1 MWAAPVGAWLSALT
15 PQSSLDSGIH
25 KPGID
30 RGPQVQG
37 WATALV
43 SADPRQLSTQTC
55 HVLGTAPEVRPLGP
69 AERVAGPPR
78 CPKGSG
84 HPSVLRVPGQNLGK
98 PCFMKPGV
106 SFLMGKLLWNKR
118 VCVCVCARM
127 CVGVRMQGKREKRR
141 EEGKNKQPNS
151 KDMWFSSCGLMQ
163 GLRGLSE
170 DQSPECGSAK
180 DWVGLGS
187 VLRTK
192 SLLRKLCPGRGGQ
205 RRAGVSSSPGSPPG
219 QASGLPKKPSQPDSF
234 GNLSASETAT
244 QM

>member
-1 MWAAPVGAWLSALT
+1 
-15 PQSSLDSGIH
+15 
-25 KPGID
+25 
-30 RGPQVQG
+30 
-37 WATALV
+37 
-43 SADPRQLSTQTC
+43 
-55 HVLGTAPEVRPLGP
+55 
-69 AERVAGPPR
+69 
-78 CPKGSG
+78 
-84 HPSVLRVPGQNLGK
+84 
-98 PCFMKPGV
+98 MKPGV

-118 VCVCVCARM
+118 VCVCVCACM

-192 SLLRKLCPGRGGQ
+192 SLLTKLCPGRGGQ
-205 RRAGVSSSPGSPPG
+205 RKAGVSSSPGSPPG
-219 QASGLPKKPSQPDSF
+219 QASGLPKKSSQPDSF

>member
-118 VCVCVCARM
+118 VCVCVRAYVCWDEDAR
-127 CVGVRMQGKREKRR
+127 K
-141 EEGKNKQPNS
+141 EGKKKRGRKKQTAQL
-151 KDMWFSSCGLMQ
+151 KRHVVFFLWF
-163 GLRGLSE
+163 
-170 DQSPECGSAK
+170 DA
-180 DWVGLGS
+180 
-187 VLRTK
+187 
-192 SLLRKLCPGRGGQ
+192 
-205 RRAGVSSSPGSPPG
+205 RASWF
-219 QASGLPKKPSQPDSF
+219 K
-234 GNLSASETAT
+234 
-244 QM
+244 